1 MRRSTHSQPG
11 STALRMGVAVA
22 AGFLGMLAQPV
33 GADPLLTYP
42 LKIKGHTARVEV
54 AVTEEEKRTGLMFR
68 RTLGENSGM
77 IFVYENDGRWAM
89 WMKNTY
95 VPLSVAFI
103 DRNGRILNIEDM
115 QPLTEDTHQAAG
127 PAKYALE
134 MNQGWFAKN
143 GIGKGDKVQGLE
155 QAAAGN
161 R

>member
-1 MRRSTHSQPG
+1 MHRSKDRGPG
-11 STALRMGVAVA
+11 RTAVGMGVAIA
-22 AGFLGMLAQPV
+22 AGVLGTLARPA

-42 LKIKGHTARVEV
+42 LKIKGHSVRVEV

-68 RTLGENSGM
+68 RSLGENSGM
-77 IFVYENDGRWAM
+77 IFVYENEGRWAM

-103 DRNGRILNIEDM
+103 DRSGRILNIEDM
-115 QPLTEDTHQAAG
+115 QPLTEDSHQAAG

-134 MNQGWFAKN
+134 MNQGWFARH

-155 QAAAGN
+155 QVPGGH
-161 R
+161 